1 MYFGTKPGKI
11 NPGYLKAGLKNIW
24 VSEADDPPF
33 GAGSFALITDDP
45 AELSKAFDFGNWC
58 NGTAFIYRDTA
69 AGTEA
74 AFIEQGEANDE
85 WLTMRAM
92 ADGTVCVFES
102 ISWRYI
108 IRRGEPGQ
116 FECELAVIMNAT
128 DDEIKTWLQ
137 GGAEAAE
144 ARVEEMMR

>member
-11 NPGYLKAGLKNIW
+11 NPGYLKAGRKNIW

-45 AELSKAFDFGNWC
+45 AELSKAFDFGNWY
-58 NGTAFIYRDTA
+58 NGT
-69 AGTEA
+69 